1 MLRWLLLI
9 SLICTGA
16 GGLYHK
22 AFHPGLDSKPLNNA
36 GIFLFPTPRALP
48 NVQIKS
54 LNNQPFDATFLSGRW
69 TLVLFGYTFCPD
81 ICPTALSDLR
91 KIKAAL
97 PAPAGTALR
106 VVMVSVDPQRDS
118 AQAMQ
123 RYATWF
129 DPTFIGMTGEPEQ
142 LRQASITLGLPFVPP
157 PAGETDYIVAH
168 SANLALI
175 DPVGRHLGFVRGP
188 LKVNELIQALPDLL
202 MSQRY

>member
-1 MLRWLLLI
+1 MVRWLLLI

-16 GGLYHK
+16 GVLYHK
-22 AFHPGLDSKPLNNA
+22 ALHPGVDTRTLNNA

-48 NVQIKS
+48 NVQIES
-54 LNNQPFDATFLSGRW
+54 IDHQPFDTTFLSGRW

-97 PAPAGTALR
+97 PAQAGAALR

-123 RYATWF
+123 RYAAWF
-129 DPTFIGMTGEPEQ
+129 DPAFIGMTGEPEQ
-142 LRQASITLGLPFVPP
+142 LHQASVTLGLPFVPP

-175 DPVGRHLGFVRGP
+175 DPAGRHLGFVRGP
-188 LKVNELIQALPDLL
+188 LKVNELILVLPDLL
-202 MSQRY
+202 MSQ